1 MLLLLSWIYVV
12 TVTYTMRK
20 EASQVLKDGAKFGVI
35 AAPAEDLGFGLSI
48 HVAAHS
54 HPELQ
59 SPGT

>member
-1 MLLLLSWIYVV
+1 MV

-20 EASQVLKDGAKFGVI
+20 EAAQVLKDGTNVGVI